1 MTKYPFLTKDTKSTK
16 EFYKLLKVMEEDG
29 LSIGEVIETIEKLH
43 KAFFESD
50 MRTQIEMSA
59 QFTFPYQLEDIQ
71 YHY

>member
-1 MTKYPFLTKDTKSTK
+1 MQKYPFLKKDTKPTR

-29 LSIGEVIETIEKLH
+29 LSIGEVVETIENLH

-59 QFTFPYQLEDIQ
+59 PFEFPYQLEDIQ

>member
-1 MTKYPFLTKDTKSTK
+1 MNKYPFLQKDTKSTK

-29 LSIGEVIETIEKLH
+29 LSIGEVVETVEKLH

-59 QFTFPYQLEDIQ
+59 QFAFPYQLEDIQ
-71 YHY
+71 YRY